1 MLAPDDTG
9 PGRLLTCAGGPVF
22 AETTVYRRRREPEAY
37 DWCRLGF
44 IREGTAWLLSTD
56 GSEHVRAGHAIFTG
70 PGVLC
75 GIEPEDV
82 TAMSTVYLQRDYFAD
97 LMTWHRPGA
106 VCPWTRESACPDS
119 SVIIR
124 SLHPGAVNIEP
135 WLDELVSLSHQSAT
149 TRFYRRQA
157 LVSGLLDILI
167 EDHSG
172 PDKHGPWA
180 PVAAHVPGL
189 SRRPVVLREPA
200 RQAAYLLE
208 SDPARPWSL
217 AELARSVHLSLSQ
230 LTRVFAASY
239 ELTPITY
246 LGLVRARR
254 FAHLLR
260 TTNLPITTAA
270 RQVGWNSRGHAARH
284 FRRYFGTTPSE
295 YRRARL
301 APTRIAA

>member
-1 MLAPDDTG
+1 PQPHHLEDDM
-9 PGRLLTCAGGPVF
+9 PGTRTPPPPPC
-22 AETTVYRRRREPEAY
+22 TREPA
-37 DWCRLGF
+37 F
-44 IREGTAWLLSTD
+44 
-56 GSEHVRAGHAIFTG
+56 
-70 PGVLC
+70 
-75 GIEPEDV
+75 
-82 TAMSTVYLQRDYFAD
+82 
-97 LMTWHRPGA
+97 
-106 VCPWTRESACPDS
+106 PDS

-260 TTNLPITTAA
+260 TTNLPITT
-270 RQVGWNSRGHAARH
+270 
-284 FRRYFGTTPSE
+284 
-295 YRRARL
+295 
-301 APTRIAA
+301 